1 MAAGRQVER
10 VGGRR
15 VNLTPSQWQAL
26 RAKAFREQTTVSEQV
41 RRAVALYLRRDVA
54 QSLARGG
61 KKRS

>member
-1 MAAGRQVER
+1 MATKRQVER

-41 RRAVALYLRRDVA
+41 RQAIALYLRRDVA
-54 QSLARGG
+54 QTLARGE